1 MMTSTKIKEK
11 PVESKI
17 IEREKR
23 MVEAMVLIYCE
34 AHHGGSGAPC
44 VKCAELG
51 VYAKSR
57 LENCRYQEKKPV
69 CGRCGLTCYNM
80 QNKEYAETIFNYA
93 GPRMMFEHPL
103 LGLQHFLD
111 AFKNNNQLK
120 KQGASGKLARKET
133 K

>member
-1 MMTSTKIKEK
+1 MTSTKIKEMS
-11 PVESKI
+11 VEPKI

-23 MVEAMVLIYCE
+23 MVDAMVLIYCE
-34 AHHGGSGAPC
+34 AHHGSSGAPC
-44 VKCAELG
+44 VNCAELG

-80 QNKEYAETIFNYA
+80 QNKEYAEAVFNYA

-111 AFKNNNQLK
+111 AFRNNDQLK
-120 KQGASGKLARKET
+120 K
-133 K
+133 